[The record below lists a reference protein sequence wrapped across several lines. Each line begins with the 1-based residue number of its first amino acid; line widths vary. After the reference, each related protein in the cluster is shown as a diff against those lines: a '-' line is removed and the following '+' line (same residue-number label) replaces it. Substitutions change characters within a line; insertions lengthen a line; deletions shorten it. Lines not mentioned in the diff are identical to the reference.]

1 MRVYECNCQ
10 CLRAVEAAITRENN
24 REIAQ
29 HLSADRAC
37 GSNQDTARAEA
48 PAAARAVPTRRP
60 RLPRDAHVSF
70 STNPAELYVSLTM
83 TKIEHLEALMETLQ
97 TYAPQLEHARR
108 RNEED

>member
-29 HLSADRAC
+29 HLSVDRAC
-37 GSNQDTARAEA
+37 GSNAGHCSRRSPRSRKSGPNPQAS
-48 PAAARAVPTRRP
+48 PAKGCP
-60 RLPRDAHVSF
+60 RLL

>member
-1 MRVYECNCQ
+1 MKFLSTYRPTVP
-10 CLRAVEAAITRENN
+10 AVATQE
-24 REIAQ
+24 
-29 HLSADRAC
+29 
-37 GSNQDTARAEA
+37 TARARAEQPPQPQGQPQ
-48 PAAARAVPTRRP
+48 PAALACRGTPTSP
-60 RLPRDAHVSF
+60 F